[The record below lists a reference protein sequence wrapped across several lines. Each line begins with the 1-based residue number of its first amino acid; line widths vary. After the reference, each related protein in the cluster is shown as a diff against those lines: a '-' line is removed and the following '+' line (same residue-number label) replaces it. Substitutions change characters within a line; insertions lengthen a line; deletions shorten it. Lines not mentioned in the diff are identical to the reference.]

1 MARMIESLRISNLG
15 VIADA
20 AVELDRGL
28 TVLTGETGAGKTMVL
43 TALGLILGSRAEP
56 ALVRSGA
63 EGCAVEAAFRVIETD
78 AVRHQLD
85 DMGAAVD
92 EDGDDLT
99 VLAVRTVTS
108 QGKNRAVLGGRSVP
122 AASLRAF
129 TEQQV
134 VVHGQ
139 ADQWRLRRSTEQ
151 RAILDG
157 FAGLDQALA
166 SYREA
171 FVAWQA
177 SRAELAALLN
187 DAQEAERAGRER
199 AEGLAAIAA
208 VEPQPG
214 EDAELD
220 AVAAALSHAVAILQD
235 TSVTHDALMGNDD
248 DVVAVDAMNATVQA
262 LRAVE
267 RIAAIDPRV
276 SAVHA
281 AIRAAQDAVQE
292 ATAQLQAY
300 ANDIDADP
308 GRLQS
313 VEERRRSL
321 ADLKRR
327 YGPTLDDVLAWRQA
341 AEAAGATDVGARIA
355 ALGRQIEEQSDRV
368 RRCAGEIT
376 LQRTEAAQRL
386 SAAVT
391 GELATLAMTGAAFE
405 IAIDSTDDIEAFTET
420 GADQVE
426 FRLAA
431 HHGGAARPIAK
442 GASGGE
448 LARVMLALEVVVAGS
463 SDMPTFVFDEVDAG
477 VGGRAAVE
485 VGNRLAKLAERAQV
499 LVVTHLPQVAA
510 FADTHVVVDKTTTG
524 AVTSSDVRIVDGEE
538 RITELVRMLSGL
550 PESET
555 GADHARELLA
565 AARAARVADGRPNKR

>member
-1 MARMIESLRISNLG
+1 MIESLRISNLG

-20 AVELDRGL
+20 AVDLDRGL

-63 EGCAVEAAFRVIETD
+63 DGCAVEATFRIAASP
-78 AVRHQLD
+78 AVLESLD
-85 DMGAAVD
+85 DMGASVD
-92 EDGDDLT
+92 ADGDEFT
-99 VLAVRTVTS
+99 IIAVRTVTS
-108 QGKNRAVLGGRSVP
+108 QGKNRSVIGGRTVP
-122 AASLRAF
+122 AGSLRSF

-134 VVHGQ
+134 AVHGQ

-151 RAILDG
+151 RNILDG
-157 FAGLDQALA
+157 YAGVAEALD

-171 FVAWQA
+171 FAAWQA
-177 SRAELAALLN
+177 TRDALADLLN
-187 DAQEAERAGRER
+187 NAVEAERAGRER

-208 VEPQPG
+208 VQPLPG
-214 EDAELD
+214 EDLELD
-220 AVAAALSHAVAILQD
+220 AVAGALGHAVTILQD
-235 TSVTHDALMGNDD
+235 TALAHSALMGNDD
-248 DVVAVDAMNATVQA
+248 DVVATDAMSATVQA
-262 LRAVE
+262 LRAIE
-267 RIAAIDPRV
+267 RIAGIDPRV
-276 SAVHA
+276 QTVHK
-281 AIRAAQDAVQE
+281 AIRAAQDSVQE

-300 ANDIDADP
+300 TDGIDADP
-308 GRLQS
+308 GRLHE

-327 YGPTLDDVLAWRQA
+327 FGPTLDEVLAWQRS
-341 AEAAGATDVGARIA
+341 AEAAGDTDPAARIA
-355 ALGRQIEEQSDRV
+355 ELQELLREQESTVRDRAALITAQ
-368 RRCAGEIT
+368 RR
-376 LQRTEAAQRL
+376 EAAERL
-386 SAAVT
+386 AAAVT
-391 GELATLAMTGAAFE
+391 VELASLAMTGASLV
-405 IAIDSTDDIEAFTET
+405 IDVESTEDVEAFTEM

-426 FRLAA
+426 FQLAA
-431 HHGGAARPIAK
+431 HHGGAPRPLGK

-463 SDMPTFVFDEVDAG
+463 TDVPTFVFDEVDAG

-524 AVTSSDVRIVDGEE
+524 AVTASDVRIVDGQE

-565 AARAARVADGRPNKR
+565 TAQAARAAGRGAGKR

>member
-1 MARMIESLRISNLG
+1 MIESLRISNLG

-20 AVELDRGL
+20 EVELDRGL

-43 TALGLILGSRAEP
+43 TALGLILGARAEP

-63 EGCAVEAAFRVIETD
+63 DDCAVEAAFRVTETD
-78 AVRHQLD
+78 SVRQQLD
-85 DMGAAVD
+85 DMGAAAD
-92 EDGDDLT
+92 EDGDALT
-99 VLAVRTVTS
+99 VIAVRTVTS

-134 VVHGQ
+134 AVHGQ
-139 ADQWRLRRSTEQ
+139 ADQWRLRRGAEQ

-157 FAGLDQALA
+157 YAGLAA
-166 SYREA
+166 SLSNYRDA
-171 FVAWQA
+171 FAQWQA
-177 SRAELAALLN
+177 TRAELAALLD
-187 DAQEAERAGRER
+187 DAEEAERAGRER
-199 AEGLAAIAA
+199 AEGLAAIAGVA
-208 VEPQPG
+208 PQPG

-220 AVAAALSHAVAILQD
+220 ALAAALSNAVSILQD
-235 TSVTHDALMGNDD
+235 TSIAHDALMGNDD

-267 RIAAIDPRV
+267 RIAAIDPRISTV
-276 SAVHA
+276 SG

-308 GRLQS
+308 DRLHAS
-313 VEERRRSL
+313 EERRRSI

-327 YGPTLDDVLAWRQA
+327 YGPTLDDVLTWQRE
-341 AEAAGATDVGARIA
+341 AEAAGAGDVKERVA
-355 ALGRQIEEQSDRV
+355 ALSARLQEQGERV
-368 RRCAGEIT
+368 RALASELT
-376 LQRTEAAQRL
+376 AQRTKAGKRL
-386 SAAVT
+386 AVAVT
-391 GELATLAMTGAAFE
+391 SELATLAMSGATFE
-405 IAIDSTDDIEAFTET
+405 ISVESTDEIDAFTDT

-426 FRLAA
+426 FRLSA
-431 HHGGAARPIAK
+431 HHGGVTRPLAK

-524 AVTSSDVRIVDGEE
+524 AVTASDVRIVDGEE

-565 AARAARVADGRPNKR
+565 AAQAARVADGRPNKR

>member
-1 MARMIESLRISNLG
+1 MIESLRISNLG

-43 TALGLILGSRAEP
+43 TALGLILGARAEP

-63 EGCAVEAAFRVIETD
+63 DACSVEASFRVTESDTL
-78 AVRHQLD
+78 RQQLD
-85 DMGAAVD
+85 EMGAAAD
-92 EDGDDLT
+92 AEGDDLT
-99 VLAVRTVTS
+99 VIAVRTVTS
-108 QGKNRAVLGGRSVP
+108 AGKNRAVLGGRSVP

-134 VVHGQ
+134 AVHGQ
-139 ADQWRLRRSTEQ
+139 ADQWRLRRSSEQ
-151 RAILDG
+151 RAILDSY
-157 FAGLDQALA
+157 AGLTEALNT
-166 SYREA
+166 YRGT
-171 FVAWQA
+171 FTAWQA
-177 SRAELAALLN
+177 TRAELAALLD
-187 DAQEAERAGRER
+187 DAHESERAARER
-199 AEGLAAIAA
+199 AEGLAAIGA
-208 VEPQPG
+208 VAPQVG
-214 EDAELD
+214 EDVELD
-220 AVAAALSHAVAILQD
+220 AVSAALSHAVSILQD
-235 TSVTHDALMGNDD
+235 TSAAHDALMGTDD
-248 DVVAVDAMNATVQA
+248 DIVATDAMSATVHA

-276 SAVHA
+276 GVVRD
-281 AIRAAQDAVQE
+281 AIQGAQDAIQE
-292 ATAQLQAY
+292 ATAQLQSY
-300 ANDIDADP
+300 AGDIDADP
-308 GRLQS
+308 GRLHE
-313 VEERRRSL
+313 VEERRRSI

-327 YGPTLDDVLAWRQA
+327 FGPTLNDVLAWQA
-341 AEAAGATDVGARIA
+341 QAEAAGTQDVQTRIA
-355 ALGRQIEEQSDRV
+355 ALRARLAEQADQV
-368 RRCAGEIT
+368 MTHAGELT
-376 LQRTEAAQRL
+376 TVRTEAGERL
-386 SAAVT
+386 AAAVT
-391 GELATLAMTGAAFE
+391 GELASLAMTGATFE
-405 IAIDSTDDIEAFTET
+405 IAIESTDDIEAFTEA

-426 FRLAA
+426 FLLAA
-431 HHGGAARPIAK
+431 HHGGTSRPLAK

-485 VGNRLAKLAERAQV
+485 VGNRLATLAERAQV

-524 AVTSSDVRIVDGEE
+524 AVTASDVRIVDGEE

-565 AARAARVADGRPNKR
+565 AAAAARVADRPSSKR